1 MERKRA
7 DACKLKEAGA
17 PVPLH
22 VLDAQEKMALIYFCR
37 RQQNI
42 YTAAESV
49 LSWKAS
55 TVPPLACNENEPPRR
70 YRYVAH
76 ETTHR
81 RQAPPRRP
89 TSDDAFHQN
98 FYVGVAQQH
107 NVPHRVF

>member
-98 FYVGVAQQH
+98 FYVGVAPQH
-107 NVPHRVF
+107 NVQHRVF